1 MRNISCAFLFILP
14 MFSCNRGVDKSD
26 NNIPVIDVAGA
37 VNTERIAKISEI
49 AESIEYIP
57 LETNE
62 KSFLPGI
69 GKNFIYEDSVF
80 FIGRKL
86 ELLMFDLN
94 GNYTGTINR
103 LGRGPGEYLTMNPQ
117 VLGSDKRVPISTM
130 GKIMEYDREG
140 NYICSHSLPENSK
153 IHTFGTVYKIDK
165 NCFVYTVGGGNKDNI
180 VAIVTDSSGTIKN
193 EILPPLNLREYE
205 RTPEFKNDF
214 VLGAWMGKFYRYKN
228 SLRIAYFFDDYILS
242 INNNHSVDTV
252 FRFNYGPYR
261 MTPGMNDPRS
271 INGNFLLLYLD
282 LFESSGHIFMQ
293 FRMGALTKKPRIMY
307 RHKMNG
313 EAAGTYSVNINCS
326 FYDKQSGKFTF
337 IEQPVIDQ
345 IGFVD
350 DLAGGPAVWPQYI
363 SEDNYMISHIDA
375 ATLINYAQK
384 NKVSDKLRGI
394 ASKLKEDDNPV
405 LVRVKLK
412 K

>member
-1 MRNISCAFLFILP
+1 
-14 MFSCNRGVDKSD
+14 MFSCNRGVDTSD
-26 NNIPVIDVAGA
+26 DIIPVIDVAGA
-37 VNTERIAKISEI
+37 VNTERIAKLSEI

-117 VLGSDKRVPISTM
+117 VLGSDKRVLISTM

-140 NYICSHSLPENSK
+140 NFICSHSLPENSK
-153 IHTFGTVYKIDK
+153 IQAFSTVYKIDN
-165 NCFVYTVGGGNKDNI
+165 NCYVFTASGVNKGNI
-180 VAIVTDSSGTIKN
+180 VAIVADSSGNIKN

-205 RTPEFKNDF
+205 KTVGFKNDF
-214 VLGAWMGKFYRYKN
+214 AIGVWMGTFYRYKN

-242 INNNHSVDTV
+242 INSDHSVDTV

-271 INGNFLLLYLD
+271 IDGNFLKLYSEMY
-282 LFESSGHIFMQ
+282 ESPGYIFMQ
-293 FRMGALTKKPRIMY
+293 FQMGTLTKKPRIMNRY
-307 RHKMNG
+307 KMNG
-313 EAAGTYSVNINCS
+313 EAADTYSVNINCS

-337 IEQPVIDQ
+337 MEQPVIDQ

-350 DLAGGPAVWPQYI
+350 DLEGGPAIWPQYI

-412 K
+412 